1 MRPGLRGSLLF
12 LIFSATI
19 FSGVLAVAASEITP
33 PARQKTEVPN
43 AAALRDARKR
53 VNDVFAD
60 EIARAKTV
68 DQKTA
73 LAKKMLTAVAE
84 MKKDSDA
91 RYVLLGIARD
101 LALAAGD
108 FQEALAAVSALDQYQ
123 IDGIRAKT
131 DVLAAAS
138 KSIQSPGDA
147 LVLVGSIDHVID
159 EALAAGRYDVA
170 FQLAKLAASVAKS
183 AKDADALSHATTRL
197 DDVREI
203 EAASVG
209 AKKAAETLARLPHD
223 PDAKLA
229 MGRFEGF
236 LKGRWETSLPLLAEG
251 SDAGL
256 KSLAQSELDHPAD
269 ASKQL
274 GLADGWWA
282 LAEKEKGLAQRNI
295 RAHAAQC
302 YATALPNLTGLAKAK
317 AERRVKEG
325 QAAPSVG
332 WVDLLKLVDPQ
343 RDAVAGD
350 WAFKGAGLQVSAGS
364 QPAQLRIAKKPGK
377 GYQLRVE
384 LQGPIGG
391 DTAGIYL
398 PVGDNCVA
406 LAFRPRQMGLDI
418 VDGKRWRDNQTTKV
432 IDIEDKKKHMLNIG
446 VSLKEMDARIIV
458 LVDGKQQIDW
468 TGPAS
473 GLTVDGGWAM
483 PAPVSLGLGSW
494 NAAFVVSGMWLKE
507 EN

>member
-73 LAKKMLTAVAE
+73 LAKKMLAASAE
-84 MKKDSDA
+84 MKNDSDA

-108 FQEALAAVSALDQYQ
+108 FQEALAAVSALDQYE

-131 DVLAAAS
+131 DVLATAS

-147 LVLVGSIDHVID
+147 LTLVGSIDHVID

-170 FQLAKLAASVAKS
+170 FQLAKLAASA
-183 AKDADALSHATTRL
+183 ARLTKDADALSHATTRL

-209 AKKAAETLARLPHD
+209 AKKAAETLAKLPHD

-229 MGRFEGF
+229 LGRFEGF

-317 AERRVKEG
+317 AEKRVKEW

-332 WVDLLKLVDPQ
+332 WVDLYEACRSAARRRRRRLGFQGSSASGKRGLTAGPTADRQ
-343 RDAVAGD
+343 EAREGLSIAGRTSGAHRRRHRRDLSSGRR
-350 WAFKGAGLQVSAGS
+350 
-364 QPAQLRIAKKPGK
+364 QLRGSGVQTQANGPGYC
-377 GYQLRVE
+377 GRQ
-384 LQGPIGG
+384 
-391 DTAGIYL
+391 
-398 PVGDNCVA
+398 A
-406 LAFRPRQMGLDI
+406 LA
-418 VDGKRWRDNQTTKV
+418 
-432 IDIEDKKKHMLNIG
+432 
-446 VSLKEMDARIIV
+446 
-458 LVDGKQQIDW
+458 
-468 TGPAS
+468 
-473 GLTVDGGWAM
+473 
-483 PAPVSLGLGSW
+483 
-494 NAAFVVSGMWLKE
+494 
-507 EN
+507 